1 MHRQDGEYKLKDI
14 CVWLNPYTFSN
25 HPVLKLIRV
34 YSCAFVVPTAFF
46 RLNYS
51 DETFQIFC
59 SMRLDIL
66 KSG

>member
-34 YSCAFVVPTAFF
+34 YSCAFALRQALGLELAETVVPTAG
-46 RLNYS
+46 LSLMNQKY
-51 DETFQIFC
+51 C
-59 SMRLDIL
+59 
-66 KSG
+66 